1 MYSPLDQTPSED
13 TAPLTLPSTPNIPM
27 SPEIASPLA
36 GKVSWAFDKPYNDV
50 YDALIRGQED
60 PLRAQLASEE
70 TSNQVSNISDIIRKA
85 KSYITPNA
93 LNQLVAPKDPR
104 DIFEKKYAEKSVN
117 SILDYKE
124 DDVDEKPTAIADAAR
139 EDPAGL
145 AEDTAAGK
153 SLAYRRQ
160 LLETGLQDAEDTYKH
175 QGWISYGI
183 DTLKSLTQL
192 YPEVKLRGNIP
203 GVGAL
208 SGGLLGEN
216 LEQQRIG
223 LLSIPDDETFKNT
236 YLNILNK
243 LKQDNPTMAVAF
255 AKAMYGQSLSD
266 RFVNNAWTVIG
277 AADIKS
283 AALIG
288 KGLAGRIA
296 ARRAITDILDRGADE
311 AAKGLDAVAPSI
323 ATAEAS
329 GHVVDAAMQ
338 QTVNRIV
345 DQEATRLT
353 PERTAL
359 EGLMSIMKQGKNLA
373 LDNTP
378 ERVQAVIAGMRKTIE
393 FGKDLKDPEAIAHIE
408 TLKTQLADFEKENE
422 LAAKHP
428 ELAREIFSRLSE
440 QYDNSTTDFATAAL
454 GLQRVLRIG
463 NALADRK
470 VLEAVWSEIKGR
482 TQGLSDNVID
492 QTIPRLNRIT
502 GNYDVMTVFGRNSA
516 ELFNSEAEAIGT
528 VEHNGLRVTMV
539 HGIPVEGVKPG
550 ESGVSIGSVG
560 GKYYAAISRP
570 VNEIEHYIRD
580 AVVETA
586 ESKAGNHG
594 ILNSWGLGWARTPDE
609 VLPQLENMNRKI
621 AIYGPAALRDV
632 LERNVAAK
640 VDLARARL
648 RGKNLFEIYNN
659 LGKGSQ
665 FQRMLDHLQR
675 AINPE
680 TGKPGIEF
688 KTPQEVYSYYMSNYG
703 RMPDPIEY
711 DAYFAAKHGMD
722 MDLSFRNMMVVKN
735 IARLGGE
742 EHRISVYNPKA
753 PEGRDKSQWFV
764 GMTVKPAGKELT
776 EAETKA
782 LPKDFDPKINRK
794 LTDPG
799 LNVAYRSFT
808 DSQGK
813 VHTVAYSPGK
823 AINSLGIPND
833 AKVAHIGDNLG
844 EFNIT
849 SAQSFAQSRV
859 GKDIIPKLQTGE
871 YKLIKMYNVHQND
884 LNGFNGIGN
893 DLVHY
898 VVTKNHEVRPVSFQQ
913 IPRQPGFHIQYDHP
927 FYMKQASI
935 RKDFVGDQEY
945 HWYEGDNT
953 AFLLQNRLMGNDLA
967 KIMNEVRLHI
977 LNGRE
982 AEAEAAAAKLPI
994 GYKELRSWFSESR
1007 GPGGVVVRPRFN
1019 LTEDFKVIPK
1029 NTTIADF
1036 DTSLQDK
1043 YKGRNFKDSR
1053 FEGSPA
1059 RQFQVEFSGQRDA
1072 QDVMEITNK
1081 GTRYNPMYSYDP
1093 AQPMDPITSMNRA
1106 LTRITNSTLMDD
1118 VKISSMENWLRRHK
1132 DVLEIEGN
1140 ADMMSAPFY
1149 HFNTAK
1155 VSKGQP
1161 KVVQSQIE
1169 AERWMIKQFN
1179 GTPSVWD
1186 TTLASIQDKLM
1197 DDIYGAGG
1205 WNTKYA
1211 AATVGKW
1218 GVTAIK
1224 DGPSYLRYMA
1234 FKAGLGMFSIPQFF
1248 TQANTIVAIMG
1259 MAGWGKAAQGT
1270 SAAMMHTWS
1279 RFNRDPAIL
1288 RTMDRKLQAFGWKP
1302 GEFLE
1307 ANNGIRGTGFDYVS
1321 NETNS
1326 MFGYTKTDSI
1336 TKSAG
1341 KAFMDIGDIPF
1352 KEGERL
1358 GRYASWY
1365 TAFKEWRDA
1374 NPAAKFNDLAR
1385 AKILQ
1390 RADDLSGN
1398 MTLASKSGLQ
1408 TGVLSFPTQFLGYTM
1423 RMTELALG
1431 HRLTWQ
1437 QKSRLFGTYWTMY
1450 GFPVALGITG
1460 TSTFGNMWKE
1470 SITKAGYNP
1479 NEAGIEQMVNE
1490 GLPSAFLQLVTGN
1503 TYNVGEKFGNPGL
1516 ADIREFLSK
1525 DKTTME
1531 NVLGASGTLLE
1542 GLTGL
1547 DGYWKWLTT
1556 FAKGEDNAYG
1566 MTSADAIKPF
1576 QSISSVNNLWRTEAA
1591 VNIGKYMTKNENVL
1605 KDNVG
1610 VMNAIF
1616 MGVTGLQPKD
1626 IDQQTLVRMKDQ
1638 REEKQKEGLNSFIRN
1653 THRAMDAINSR
1664 DFTLA
1669 NTYFNNAKMDLII
1682 SGYPEE
1688 KRLKAWEAAVQN
1700 RTLPERELWNYWL
1713 ENVPPEERVESAK
1726 IYDNIMRNMK

>member
-1 MYSPLDQTPSED
+1 MYSPLDQTPPED
-13 TAPLTLPSTPNIPM
+13 NSPLTLPTTPNIPM
-27 SPEIASPLA
+27 SPETASPLA

-60 PLRAQLASEE
+60 PLRANLAAEE
-70 TSNQVSNISDIIRKA
+70 SSNQLSNIGDIIRKA
-85 KSYITPNA
+85 RSYITPTA
-93 LNQLVAPKDPR
+93 LTQLTAPKDPR
-104 DIFEKKYAEKSVN
+104 DIFEKKFAEKSIN
-117 SILDYKE
+117 SLTDYKE
-124 DDVDEKPTAIADAAR
+124 DDVDEKPTAILDAAR

-153 SLAYRRQ
+153 SIAYRRQ
-160 LLETGLQDAEDTYKH
+160 LLETGLQDAQDTYKH
-175 QGWISYGI
+175 QGYFSWGL
-183 DTLKSLTQL
+183 DLAKQLTQI
-192 YPEVKLRGNIP
+192 YPEAKLRGNIP
-203 GVGAL
+203 GVGAFE
-208 SGGLLGEN
+208 GGLLGEN
-216 LEQQRIG
+216 LEKQRVG
-223 LLSIPDDETFKNT
+223 LLSIPDDEEFKNT

-243 LKQDNPTMAVAF
+243 LKQDNPSMAVAF
-255 AKAMYGQSLSD
+255 AQAMYGQSLSD
-266 RFVNNAWTVIG
+266 RYINNAMTAIG
-277 AADIKS
+277 ALDIKS
-283 AALIG
+283 GFLIG
-288 KGLAGRIA
+288 KGIAGRVA
-296 ARRAITDILDRGADE
+296 ARRALTDIINRGADE

-329 GHVVDAAMQ
+329 GHVGDAALQ
-338 QTVNRIV
+338 QTVNRIL
-345 DQEATRLT
+345 DQEATRIT

-378 ERVQAVIAGMRKTIE
+378 ERVRAVITGMRKTLE
-393 FGKDLKDPEAIAHIE
+393 FNAASKDPAIIE
-408 TLKTQLADFEKENE
+408 EMKVLQTHLDEFTKDNE

-428 ELAREIFSRLSE
+428 EVAREIFARLSE
-440 QYDNSTTDFATAAL
+440 QYDNTTGAFIEARL
-454 GLQRVLRIG
+454 NLQNVLRIG
-463 NALADRK
+463 NALANRK
-470 VLEAVWSEIKGR
+470 VLEQVWKEIKGR

-492 QTIPRLNRIT
+492 QTIPKFNPIT
-502 GNYDVMTVFGRNSA
+502 QNHEVTTIFGRNSA
-516 ELFNSEAEAIGT
+516 ELFNNDAEAIGT
-528 VEHNGLRVTMV
+528 VEKHGLRVTMIDGV
-539 HGIPVEGVKPG
+539 PVEGVKPG

-570 VNEIEHYIRD
+570 INEIEHYIRD
-580 AVVETA
+580 AVVETE

-594 ILNSWGLGWARTPDE
+594 ILNSWGLGWGRTPDE

-632 LERNVAAK
+632 LERYIASK

-648 RGKNLFEIYNN
+648 RGKNLFEVFNN

-688 KTPQEVYSYYMSNYG
+688 KTPQEVYSFYMTNYG

-711 DAYFAAKHGMD
+711 EAYFAAKHGMD

-742 EHRISVYNPKA
+742 EHRISVYNGRA
-753 PEGRDKSQWFV
+753 PEGRDKSKWFV
-764 GMTVKPAGKELT
+764 GMTVKPEGEL
-776 EAETKA
+776 
-782 LPKDFDPKINRK
+782 LPAIPEGTTNPKIDRK

-799 LNVAYRSFT
+799 LNVQYKEVEFG
-808 DSQGK
+808 GK
-813 VHTVAYSPGK
+813 KYTAAFSGGRK
-823 AINSLGIPND
+823 ADVRLGIPND
-833 AKVAHIGDNLG
+833 APIAHVGDNTG
-844 EFNIT
+844 ELNIT

-871 YKLIKMYNVHQND
+871 YKLIKLYNVHQND

-893 DLVHY
+893 ERIQY
-898 VVTKNHEVRPVSFQQ
+898 VITRNHEVRPVSFQQ

-927 FYMKQASI
+927 FYMKQADI
-935 RKDFVGDQEY
+935 RKSIVGPDEY

-953 AFLLQNRLMGNDLA
+953 AFLLQNRLMGEDLA
-967 KIMNEVRLHI
+967 KVMNEVRGHI
-977 LNGRE
+977 AGGRE

-1007 GPGGVVVRPRFN
+1007 GPGGEIIRPRFN

-1029 NTTIADF
+1029 NTTIMDF
-1036 DTSLQDK
+1036 DRTLADK
-1043 YKGRNFKDSR
+1043 YKLYNFRDGTR
-1053 FEGSPA
+1053 TGSPA
-1059 RQFQVEFSGQRDA
+1059 RQFQIEFSGQRDA
-1072 QDVMEITNK
+1072 RDVMEISNK
-1081 GTRYNPMYSYDP
+1081 GTRYNPEYSYDP

-1106 LTRITNSTLMDD
+1106 LTNITNSVFMDD

-1132 DVLEIEGN
+1132 DVLEVEGN
-1140 ADMMSAPFY
+1140 ADLMSAPFY

-1161 KVVQSQIE
+1161 KRIQSQIE

-1218 GVTAIK
+1218 GVALIK

-1248 TQANTIVAIMG
+1248 TQANTIVSIMG

-1279 RFNRDPAIL
+1279 RFNRDPSIL
-1288 RTMDRKLQAFGWKP
+1288 RTMDKKLQAFGWKP

-1307 ANNGIRGTGFDYVS
+1307 ANNAIKGTGFDYVS

-1336 TKSAG
+1336 TKNAG
-1341 KAFMDIGDIPF
+1341 RSIMDVGDIPF

-1374 NPAAKFNDLAR
+1374 NPVAKFNDLAR
-1385 AKILQ
+1385 AKVLQ

-1437 QKSRLFGTYWTMY
+1437 QKARLFGTYWTMY
-1450 GFPVALGITG
+1450 GLPVALGITG

-1470 SITKAGYNP
+1470 SVAKSGYSP
-1479 NEAGIEQMVNE
+1479 NEAGISQMVNE
-1490 GLPSAFLQLVTGN
+1490 GLPAAFLQLVTGN

-1531 NVLGASGTLLE
+1531 NVMGASGTLLE
-1542 GLTGL
+1542 GLANA

-1566 MTSADAIKPF
+1566 LTSADAIKPF
-1576 QSISSVNNLWRTEAA
+1576 QAISSVNNLWRTEAA

-1605 KDNVG
+1605 KDNTG

-1626 IDQQTLVRMKDQ
+1626 VDTQTLQRMKDQ

-1653 THRAMDAINSR
+1653 THRAMDAIKNK
-1664 DFTLA
+1664 DPQLA
-1669 NTYFNNAKMDLII
+1669 NVFFNNAKMDLII

-1726 IYDNIMRNMK
+1726 IYDNIIRNTK